1 MRKASSFF
9 IIDAYAGECMSQYI
23 MILEMVGTVAFA
35 ISGALVA
42 INANLDLLGIVV
54 LGVITATGGGILR
67 DILLGQLP
75 PLAFRDPLYVAVG
88 AVTAVIV
95 FLIVYFGVHTK
106 SEKDSQNFRSLLLI
120 LDSIGLAI
128 FTVMG
133 VNAAWELFAEKNH
146 FLCVFSGVVTGV
158 GGGLLRDMTVNE
170 LPYIFSKHI
179 YAIASIV
186 GGEVCVLLL
195 QAGNTSAA
203 IWSGTAVILL
213 IRLLAA
219 HYRWSLPKAQRNKDT
234 GHRA

>member
-1 MRKASSFF
+1 
-9 IIDAYAGECMSQYI
+9 MSQYI
-23 MILEMVGTVAFA
+23 TILEMIGTIAFA

-42 INANLDLLGIVV
+42 INVNMDLLGIVV
-54 LGVITATGGGILR
+54 VGVITATGGGMMR

-75 PLAFRDPLYVAVG
+75 PLAFRNPIYVAVA

-95 FLIVYFGVHTK
+95 FLTVYFGVHVK
-106 SEKDSQNFRSLLLI
+106 NEKNTNNFRTLLLI
-120 LDSIGLAI
+120 LDSVGLAI

-133 VNAAWELFAEKNH
+133 VNAAWNLFEEKNR

-158 GGGLLRDMTVNE
+158 GGGLLRDMTVNA

-179 YAIASIV
+179 YAIASVI

-195 QAGNTSAA
+195 RTGNTFSA
-203 IWSGTAVILL
+203 IWAGAVVILV

-219 HYRWSLPKAQRNKDT
+219 HYRWSLPKAQRNKEAS
-234 GHRA
+234 HKE

>member
-1 MRKASSFF
+1 
-9 IIDAYAGECMSQYI
+9 MSQYI
-23 MILEMVGTVAFA
+23 TILEMIGTIAFA

-42 INANLDLLGIVV
+42 INVNMDLLGMVV
-54 LGVITATGGGILR
+54 LGVITATGGGMMR

-75 PLAFRDPLYVAVG
+75 PLAFRNPIYVAVA

-95 FLIVYFGVHTK
+95 FLTVYFGVHVK
-106 SEKDSQNFRSLLLI
+106 NEKNTNNFRTLLLI
-120 LDSIGLAI
+120 LDSVGLAI

-133 VNAAWELFAEKNH
+133 VNAAWNLFEEKNR

-158 GGGLLRDMTVNE
+158 GGGLLRDMTVNA

-179 YAIASIV
+179 YAIASVI

-195 QAGNTSAA
+195 RTGNTFSA
-203 IWSGTAVILL
+203 IWAGAVVILV

-234 GHRA
+234 SHYA